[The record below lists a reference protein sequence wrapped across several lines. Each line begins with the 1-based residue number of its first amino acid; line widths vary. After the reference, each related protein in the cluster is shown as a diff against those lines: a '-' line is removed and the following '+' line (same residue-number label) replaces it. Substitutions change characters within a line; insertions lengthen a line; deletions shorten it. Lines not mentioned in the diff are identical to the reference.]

1 MTASD
6 RLREIGKDI
15 HWEGSSIYNRP
26 LVGAIA
32 LAKAFDE
39 ILLLVEAAERLDAT
53 ERPRVRVSELNDWVS
68 LKLRL
73 ADLEKALS

>member
-15 HWEGSSIYNRP
+15 HWEGSSTYNRP

-39 ILLLVEAAERLDAT
+39 ILLVVEAAENSGKLAGSPLEAALTALD
-53 ERPRVRVSELNDWVS
+53 E
-68 LKLRL
+68 
-73 ADLEKALS
+73 ALS